1 VPALHLRT
9 RTISDMGALDRHLY
23 TSQYASTDTVPRLGP
38 DRVQLART
46 GCSFLPN
53 TSQLSLP
60 RDCTYNPHPCTV
72 LTAAHNIHNRP
83 PDAPACL
90 AYQRPLMHPYAPGV
104 PSVAEDKEEQCRRE
118 VCLCVSLSVCLSP
131 CLCVCAFVCVCEV
144 THYVPSRRAIA
155 ARGVANVLLMCC

>member
-1 VPALHLRT
+1 
-9 RTISDMGALDRHLY
+9 MGALDKRLY
-23 TSQYASTDTVPRLGP
+23 TLHHAPTDAVSRLEP
-38 DRVQLART
+38 DRVKLACH
-46 GCSFLPN
+46 GCSWP
-53 TSQLSLP
+53 SVKRLSLP
-60 RDCTYNPHPCTV
+60 RYCTYNPHPCTV